1 MPVFPV
7 ESLDDPRI
15 EIYRNLR
22 STNRTRDLG
31 MMVAE
36 SDRVVR
42 RMIDSDCEMVSLLA
56 SHRKLDKC
64 SDWIPRDL
72 PVYVIAEDDATRLVG
87 FDFHGGLLGCALRPP
102 SPLLAELVDHDRP
115 VQTLLACPGV
125 TDPQNLGVIIRLA
138 TAFGAD
144 GMLADNAT
152 ADPFS
157 RRTLRVST
165 GSALKLPIRNC
176 ENLVADIDRLRQEWG
191 FETAGAIIDPQA
203 VPLHEVQRPGRLIL
217 MLGNETRGLSDEL
230 QELCDHRWTIPMTDL
245 VNSINVSV
253 AAGIFLH
260 AVFEQGRRLDF

>member
-42 RMIDSDCEMVSLLA
+42 RMIDSECEMVSLLV
-56 SHRKLDKC
+56 SDRKLEKC
-64 SDWIPRDL
+64 TGWIPRDL
-72 PVYVIAEDDATRLVG
+72 PVYVLSESDASQLVG
-87 FDFHGGLLGCALRPP
+87 FDFHAGLLGCALRPP
-102 SPLLAELVDHDRP
+102 SPLLDELVDRDRA
-115 VQTLLACPGV
+115 VQTLVACPGV
-125 TDPQNLGVIIRLA
+125 TDPQNLGVIVRLA

-144 GMLADNAT
+144 GLLADNAT

-157 RRTLRVST
+157 RRALRVST
-165 GSALKLPIRNC
+165 GSALKLPIRHC
-176 ENLVADIDRLRQEWG
+176 EDLAADIDRLRREWG
-191 FETAGAIIDPQA
+191 FETAGAILDTTAI
-203 VPLHEVQRPGRLIL
+203 PLSEVKRPGRLIL
-217 MLGNETRGLSDEL
+217 MLGNETSGLSDEL
-230 QELCDHRWTIPMTDL
+230 TGLCDHRWTIPMTGL
-245 VNSINVSV
+245 VDSINVSV

-260 AVFEQGRRLDF
+260 TIFEQGRRLEP